1 VIPERRPTTF
11 VALLAVALFAGCS
24 DSKHAARPTP
34 APSTTEAAA
43 GGVPGESDRATLT
56 GNATL
61 DGQPFDARYMGAV
74 VLRADG
80 LVTACQLTLPPVTD
94 GRYDITVVAESEGA
108 GCGAPAARVVP
119 WVFAKNRIIYSTN
132 AAPWPGNGKRATANF
147 TFNSNTPDGAQ
158 PPVTQFSGNVH
169 NATGDTLSG
178 GTKVEAY
185 VGDTLCGVA
194 STRYTG
200 AFDGYI
206 LSVVGPSSVAA
217 CTKGASLRLLVD
229 GKPVRQSATND
240 LETHESF
247 DLTTV

>member
-1 VIPERRPTTF
+1 VIPERRPTT
-11 VALLAVALFAGCS
+11 VAALLAVVLFAACS
-24 DSKHAARPTP
+24 DSKQAARPKP
-34 APSTTEAAA
+34 ATTTTEAAS

-56 GNATL
+56 GTATL
-61 DGQPFDARYMGAV
+61 DGQPFDAKYMGAV
-74 VLRADG
+74 VVRDDG
-80 LVTACQLTLPPVTD
+80 LVTACQLTLPPVNR
-94 GRYDITVVAESEGA
+94 GRYDISVLAESEGA
-108 GCGAPAARVVP
+108 GCGAPGARVMP
-119 WVFAKNRIIYSTN
+119 WVFAKNKIIYSAN
-132 AAPWPGNGKRATANF
+132 PAPWPGNGKRATANF
-147 TFNSNTPDGAQ
+147 TFASNAPDGAK
-158 PPVTQFSGNVH
+158 PPITQFSGGIH

-217 CTKGASLRLLVD
+217 CTKNAPLRLLVD
-229 GKPVRQSATND
+229 GKPVRQTATND
-240 LETHESF
+240 LKTHESF